1 MNYHAYEFAHA
12 ALGPLRLSAKI
23 MKNHLNMPYNLYGD
37 SEVGK
42 QIKAACEVFEGVTR
56 RYGKPEWGIE
66 NVTIEGESFP
76 INEKIVLS
84 KTFCELLHFER
95 KGYASPAD
103 EPKVL
108 IVAPMSGHYATL
120 LRGTVEAML
129 PDSDV
134 YITDWND
141 ARDIP
146 LYMGRFDLDDFI
158 DYLIE
163 FMQFLGPDLHVIA
176 VCQPTVPALVATSV
190 MATLEDPNQ
199 PTSLTLMGGPIDCR
213 RNPTQVNQLAETKP
227 IEWFERNV
235 INYVPFPNPGCM
247 RQVYPGF
254 IQLSGFMTMNL
265 DRHITAHKDLFDH
278 LVEGDEDSAQKHKD
292 FYEEYLSVMDLTA
305 EFYIQTVKVVFQEYA
320 LAKGTMM
327 HRDIPV
333 DCGSIVKTA
342 LMTVEGEKDDV
353 CGLGQTEAA
362 QGLCYNIPENRK
374 LHYVQPSVGHYG
386 VFNGNR
392 FRNEIRPRVMDFI
405 RMAQTDDKSDK
416 PKKKSEK
423 KKKSSKV

>member
-12 ALGPLRLSAKI
+12 ALGPLRLGAKL
-23 MKNHLNMPYNLYGD
+23 MKTQLNMPFNPYGD

-56 RYGKPEWGIE
+56 RYGKPEWAIE
-66 NVTIEGESFP
+66 EVAID
-76 INEKIVLS
+76 NETYPVQEEIVLS
-84 KTFCELLHFER
+84 KTFCELLHFKR
-95 KGYASPAD
+95 DGYEAKAD
-103 EPKVL
+103 QPKVL
-108 IVAPMSGHYATL
+108 LVAPMSGHYATL

-129 PDSDV
+129 PEADV
-134 YITDWND
+134 YITDWID
-141 ARDIP
+141 ARDVP
-146 LYMGRFDLDDFI
+146 VYLGNFDLDDFV

-190 MATLEDPNQ
+190 MAKLEDPNQ
-199 PTSLTLMGGPIDCR
+199 PLSLTLMGGPIDCR

-227 IEWFERNV
+227 IEWFERSV
-235 INYVPFPNPGCM
+235 LNYVPFPNPGFG
-247 RQVYPGF
+247 RRVYPGF

-265 DRHITAHKDLFDH
+265 DRHVTAHKDLFDH

-305 EFYIQTVKVVFQEYA
+305 EFYIQTVKVVFQDYA

-333 DCGSIVKTA
+333 DCSSIVKTA

-362 QGLCYNIPENRK
+362 QDLCSNIPANKK
-374 LHYVQPSVGHYG
+374 LHYVQPGVGHYG

-392 FRNEIRPRVMDFI
+392 FRTEIKPRILDFI
-405 RMAQTDDKSDK
+405 QMAQNGTDSGKARK
-416 PKKKSEK
+416 KAAKKKASDN
-423 KKKSSKV
+423 S